1 MPKKEIL
8 RKRREKMAIYHAGI
22 MTNILSIIF
31 IILIFSGWLDWYFK
45 KDNIVTKNVILRIS
59 VIAFFSIFITI
70 PVPYL
75 NWDINVGGYL
85 FPLLLYFWL
94 WLKIKP
100 EEKLQLFAS
109 TILLAAIFF
118 LIKELI
124 RLDPILLFWKQNIE
138 IPLVISVIILSVASS
153 FFHRFLLAIGSL
165 VFGEF
170 IFHFH
175 HRYYD
180 YALILGDGA
189 FRDLLW
195 ISTINI
201 IVLHIALQWFISRI
215 RIKKTLKIWKT
226 RGKEH

>member
-1 MPKKEIL
+1 
-8 RKRREKMAIYHAGI
+8 MAIFQAGI

-45 KDNIVTKNVILRIS
+45 KDNRVTKNAIIRIS
-59 VIAFFSIFITI
+59 VVAFFSIFITI

-138 IPLVISVIILSVASS
+138 IPLIISVIILSVASS
-153 FFHRFLLAIGSL
+153 FFHRFLLAIGSH

-175 HRYYD
+175 HRNYD
-180 YALILGDGA
+180 YALVLGDGA

-195 ISTINI
+195 MATINI
-201 IVLHIALQWFISRI
+201 IVLHVALQWFMSRI
-215 RIKKTLKIWKT
+215 GIKKSIKIWKNK
-226 RGKEH
+226 G